1 MSISG
6 GMWNNTVVKK
16 QQQTLAYMAACRLKG
31 DNVFSWLTHL
41 AGTVLKWLPVNV
53 TDVGLKLT
61 PRFLSSFWSISAPVV
76 YPNLTTD
83 GSVCLAKVNVYY
95 ALVL

>member
-16 QQQTLAYMAACRLKG
+16 KKKKKLLAHMAACRLKG
-31 DNVFSWLTHL
+31 DNL
-41 AGTVLKWLPVNV
+41 AGTALKWLPGNV
-53 TDVGLKLT
+53 ADVGSKLT
-61 PRFLSSFWSISAPVV
+61 PRFLSSFWSTSAPVV

-95 ALVL
+95 ALVVL